1 MDILPTVITEAMA
14 ARLPVVS
21 TRLAGIPEMV
31 LDGKTGRLVAP
42 GDAAAIAS
50 AVRGLLSQPDQAR
63 SMGEAGRRHAE
74 EMFSEGVT
82 IPQLVALLQS
92 MNATPVQALA

>member
-1 MDILPTVITEAMA
+1 MDVLPTVITEAMA

-21 TRLAGIPEMV
+21 TLLAGIPEMV
-31 LDGKTGRLVAP
+31 LDGKTGLLVAP
-42 GDAAAIAS
+42 DDAVAIAS

-74 EMFSEGVT
+74 EVFSESVT
-82 IPQLVALLQS
+82 IPQLLALLS
-92 MNATPVQALA
+92 RATALSC